1 MDGLFLET
9 NVAMN
14 LNISVDFATRNSSM
28 TMAIAGDFV
37 VLDGGFS
44 NGAYCQSDGWHIS
57 QGFDKF

>member
-1 MDGLFLET
+1 MDRLFLEQ

-44 NGAYCQSDGWHIS
+44 NGAYC
-57 QGFDKF
+57 